1 MRDEPG
7 WVTFSIDG
15 QYAYPS
21 TGDVI
26 DTHTRKIVASLK
38 DEMGR
43 DVQSEKMVEID
54 FKGNEPVQAG
64 DQFGLGRVV
73 HTAASG
79 SVPTSRGGLQSMST
93 LRARAVAPAS

>member
-1 MRDEPG
+1 MLRDQPG
-7 WVTFSIDG
+7 WITFSIDG

-26 DTHTRKIVASLK
+26 DTHTRKIVALLK

-54 FKGNEPVQAG
+54 FEGSEPVRAG
-64 DQFGLGRVV
+64 DQFGLGE
-73 HTAASG
+73 
-79 SVPTSRGGLQSMST
+79 GGL
-93 LRARAVAPAS
+93 RPANRCRHDAFFAVSSFEPASPAS